1 MFNNLR
7 LNPSDIF
14 NNDFQGQELRHTV
27 VKGSLALVFSQ
38 GISFGLSM
46 ISTLVLARLL
56 TPTDFGLIGMVTVVI
71 NFIALF
77 KDAGLSTATIQNS
90 KIDSRQIS
98 TLFWINAGI
107 SLSLAL
113 IILLSSPLIAI
124 FYKKPELTAVTAIL
138 SIEFLVQGTIIQHR
152 ALLQRHLKFT
162 ALAIIDI
169 ISQLSMIAVA
179 IVMAALGFR
188 YWALVGGT
196 LASTFTLILLTVY
209 SCPWSPS
216 KMHKG
221 TGVRNMLKF
230 GGRLTLSNFVH
241 YLSRNTDNLLIGRII
256 GAESLGLYS
265 KSFSLLMTPLN
276 QIRTPLTTLSLP
288 VLSSLKNHTERYR
301 SYFRQL
307 LDISISLALPI
318 SIYCFL
324 EGDFLIRILLG
335 PKWMSAVPV
344 FKILSVAGVFVAL
357 SAAPGLV
364 MLSHGYAKRH
374 LHLTIITA
382 TIVAVSFIIGV
393 RFGINGVAFGYTIAN
408 FLIMIPLISF
418 AFKGTPI
425 TIRLVLDAMIGPLF
439 ASIIAGILA
448 YFFLVFSSNES
459 ITRHILAGLIFLAIY
474 LALTWLRP
482 QTRSTL
488 KSIWESIVSKKKE

>member
-7 LNPSDIF
+7 LNPSEIF
-14 NNDFQGQELRHTV
+14 NNDFQSQELRHTV

-46 ISTLVLARLL
+46 VSTLVLARLL
-56 TPTDFGLIGMVTVVI
+56 TPADFGIIGMVTVVI

-90 KIDSRQIS
+90 QIDSKQIS

-107 SLSLAL
+107 TMFLSLSIL
-113 IILLSSPLIAI
+113 IASPLIAM
-124 FYKKPELTAVTAIL
+124 FYKKPELTMVTAFL
-138 SIEFLVQGTIIQHR
+138 AVEFLLQGTIIQHR

-169 ISQLSMIAVA
+169 IAQLSMIAVA
-179 IVMAALGFR
+179 IIMAAFGFR

-196 LASTFTLILLTVY
+196 LASTFALILLTFY
-209 SCPWSPS
+209 SCPWAPGRIQ
-216 KMHKG
+216 KG

-230 GGRLTLSNFVH
+230 GGRLTVSNFVH
-241 YLSRNTDNLLIGRII
+241 YFSRNLDSILIGRFI
-256 GAESLGLYS
+256 GADLLGLYS
-265 KSFSLLMTPLN
+265 KAFSLLMTPLN

-288 VLSSLKNHTERYR
+288 VLSSLKNDNERYR

-318 SIYCFL
+318 SVYCFL
-324 EGDFLIRILLG
+324 ESEFLIRILLG
-335 PKWMSAVPV
+335 QKWMGAVPV

-374 LHLTIITA
+374 LHLTVITA
-382 TIVAVSFIIGV
+382 GIVAVSFIIGV
-393 RFGINGVAFGYTIAN
+393 RFGINGVAYGYTIAS
-408 FLIMIPLISF
+408 FLIMIPLICF
-418 AFKGTPI
+418 AFRGTPI
-425 TIRLVLDAMIGPLF
+425 KIRLVIESISGPLF
-439 ASIIAGILA
+439 AAMVAGVLAYIFILLISKDSII
-448 YFFLVFSSNES
+448 N
-459 ITRHILAGLIFLAIY
+459 HILTALIFFSIY
-474 LALTWLRP
+474 LTLTFMRP
-482 QTRSTL
+482 KTRSTVR
-488 KSIWESIVSKKKE
+488 SIWESIVSKKK

>member
-7 LNPSDIF
+7 LHPSEIF
-14 NNDFQGQELRHTV
+14 TNDFQSQELRHTV

-46 ISTLVLARLL
+46 VSTLVLARLL
-56 TPTDFGLIGMVTVVI
+56 TPGDFGIIGMVTVVI

-90 KIDSRQIS
+90 QIDSKQIS

-107 SLSLAL
+107 TMFLSLSIL
-113 IILLSSPLIAI
+113 ISSPLIAM
-124 FYKKPELTAVTAIL
+124 FYKKPELTMVTAFL
-138 SIEFLVQGTIIQHR
+138 AVEFLLQGTIIQHR

-169 ISQLSMIAVA
+169 IAQLSMIAVA
-179 IVMAALGFR
+179 IIMAAFGFR

-196 LASTFTLILLTVY
+196 LASTFALILLTFY
-209 SCPWSPS
+209 SCPWTPG
-216 KMHKG
+216 KIQKG

-230 GGRLTLSNFVH
+230 GGRLTVSNFVH
-241 YLSRNTDNLLIGRII
+241 YFSRNLDSILIGRFI
-256 GAESLGLYS
+256 GADLLGLYS
-265 KSFSLLMTPLN
+265 KAFSLLMTPLN

-288 VLSSLKNHTERYR
+288 VLSSLKNDTERYR

-318 SIYCFL
+318 SVYCFL
-324 EGDFLIRILLG
+324 ESEFLIRILLG
-335 PKWMSAVPV
+335 QKWMGAVPV

-374 LHLTIITA
+374 LRLTVITA
-382 TIVAVSFIIGV
+382 GIVAVSFIIGV
-393 RFGINGVAFGYTIAN
+393 RFGINGVAYGYTIAS
-408 FLIMIPLISF
+408 FLIMIPLICF
-418 AFKGTPI
+418 AFRGTPI
-425 TIRLVLDAMIGPLF
+425 TIRLVLESISGPLF
-439 ASIIAGILA
+439 AAMVAGISA
-448 YFFLVFSSNES
+448 YIFILLFSEDS
-459 ITRHILAGLIFLAIY
+459 IPKHILTGLIFFVIY
-474 LALTWLRP
+474 LILTFLRP
-482 QTRSTL
+482 KTRNTVR
-488 KSIWESIVSKKKE
+488 SIWESIVSKKK